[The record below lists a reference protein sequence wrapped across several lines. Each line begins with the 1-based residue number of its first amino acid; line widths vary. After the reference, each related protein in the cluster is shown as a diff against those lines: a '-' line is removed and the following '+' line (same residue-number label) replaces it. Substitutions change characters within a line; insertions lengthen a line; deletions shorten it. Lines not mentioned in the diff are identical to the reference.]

1 MFGVRD
7 SVLGLGLLGGLSLF
21 MGGCASERAFT
32 KGEYDDVDQVRLL
45 DDKFNESDAAALVEE
60 MIGSMAT
67 HPIFA
72 DAKVPPVV
80 QVEVVRNKTSEHIDT
95 KNLTDALR
103 TNLIKTGKVRF
114 SNKEDRD
121 LMGQEVDYQNESG
134 RVAKSS
140 RKKRDGGI
148 GADYILTGDLISNT
162 QQVGNRKLI
171 FYKLTLNLTNLTTGL
186 IEWSDEKP
194 IRKRFKKRSVGL

>member
-1 MFGVRD
+1 MKSFKSVFWFGA
-7 SVLGLGLLGGLSLF
+7 LALHTIFLA
-21 MGGCASERAFT
+21 GCASERAFT
-32 KGEYDDVDQVRLL
+32 KGEYDDVDEVRLL

-72 DAKVPPVV
+72 DSKVPPVV
-80 QVEVVRNKTSEHIDT
+80 QVEMVRNKTSEHIDT

-103 TNLIKTGKVRF
+103 TNLIKSGKVRF
-114 SNKEDRD
+114 SNKEDREV
-121 LMGQEVDYQNESG
+121 LGQEVDYQNESG
-134 RVAKSS
+134 RVAKKS
-140 RKKRDGGI
+140 RKKRDGGV
-148 GADYILTGDLISNT
+148 GADYILTGDLISNV
-162 QQVGNRKLI
+162 QQVGNRKLV

-186 IEWSDEKP
+186 IDWSDEKP